1 MDKYITY
8 NSTTE
13 LHKELTNIL
22 LLCIEDNNSYY
33 YCYCGEEFGDCG
45 LCKLIEFLFDI
56 ERKNLM
62 DGLSPRRFLAKN
74 YNKECKLKEITLKIL
89 PFFEKM
95 KIDYELS
102 LDFLKKK
109 YHWSSRDRITGIYHD
124 LSLEE
129 VIENEILSELNDS
142 IGNID
147 I

>member
-8 NSTTE
+8 NSITE

-74 YNKECKLKEITLKIL
+74 YNKECKLKEFTLKIL

-102 LDFLKKK
+102 LDFF
-109 YHWSSRDRITGIYHD
+109 
-124 LSLEE
+124 
-129 VIENEILSELNDS
+129 
-142 IGNID
+142 
-147 I
+147 